1 MKNICRDFTIV
12 IGVPDDVKP
21 EDCEIVIDKA
31 TAEHKQGDKYIEI
44 AEDKIDIIPEEP
56 YDCTD

>member
-1 MKNICRDFTIV
+1 MKQVCRDFILV

-31 TAEHKQGDKYIEI
+31 SASYKQGDTNISMDEGDVEI
-44 AEDKIDIIPEEP
+44 VAEDP
-56 YDCTD
+56 YEH